1 MRIVCIYKKKAV
13 TLQSVIV
20 SASLLAQLAMLVLL
34 ALLELTIINLLILT
48 QTTMKKVYLFLALAI
63 PMMASAQLLE
73 VSSTQL
79 VTSKADA
86 KVAAFSP
93 QGDYLLLTN
102 TSNQGLQRFD
112 LASKLITP
120 ITTADGAGYNVQ
132 VAQDG
137 KQIVYREV
145 VTDANQ
151 VRHSN
156 IVRLNLV
163 GKQRQMMAKNQR
175 SLEAMAVEMERP
187 SFSVKDRQLMMTVNG
202 ETTVFSPNGQQ
213 YSYHWASLS
222 PNGKKVSYYISAV
235 GCFVCNIDGSNIQF
249 IAHSCYAPV
258 WYNDNIIIASDTKD
272 NGEVILESAI
282 VAYSLDGK
290 KQVLTN
296 SEQIA
301 VFPKTAEGKIAYST
315 SEGEIYI
322 MNIK

>member
-1 MRIVCIYKKKAV
+1 
-13 TLQSVIV
+13 
-20 SASLLAQLAMLVLL
+20 
-34 ALLELTIINLLILT
+34 
-48 QTTMKKVYLFLALAI
+48 MKKVYLFLALAI

-93 QGDYLLLTN
+93 NGDYLLLTN
-102 TSNQGLQRFD
+102 TSHQGLQRFD
-112 LASKLITP
+112 LASKAITP
-120 ITTADGAGYNVQ
+120 ITSADGAGYNVQ
-132 VAQDG
+132 IAQDG

-151 VRHSN
+151 VRHNN
-156 IVRLNLV
+156 IVRMNLA
-163 GKQRQMMAKNQR
+163 GKQRQMVAKNQR

-202 ETTVFSPNGQQ
+202 ETKVFSPNGQQ

-222 PNGKKVSYYISAV
+222 PNGQKVSYYISAV
-235 GCFVCNIDGSNIQF
+235 GCFVCDIDGSNIQF
-249 IAHSCYAPV
+249 IGHNILAPV
-258 WYNDNIIIASDTKD
+258 WYNDNILVGCDTKD
-272 NGEVILESAI
+272 NGEVVLESVI

-296 SEQIA
+296 GEQIA
-301 VFPKTAEGKIAYST
+301 VFPKAANGKIAYST
-315 SEGEIYI
+315 SEGEIYV

>member
-1 MRIVCIYKKKAV
+1 
-13 TLQSVIV
+13 
-20 SASLLAQLAMLVLL
+20 
-34 ALLELTIINLLILT
+34 
-48 QTTMKKVYLFLALAI
+48 MKKVYLFLALAI

-79 VTSKADA
+79 VTSSTDA

-93 QGDYLLLTN
+93 NGDYLLLTN
-102 TSNQGLQRFD
+102 TSHQGLQRFD
-112 LASKLITP
+112 LASKQVNT

-132 VAQDG
+132 ITQDG
-137 KQIVYREV
+137 KQVIYREV
-145 VTDANQ
+145 SLDASKSRVSTI
-151 VRHSN
+151 VRHDLTAN
-156 IVRLNLV
+156 KGQVV
-163 GKQRQMMAKNQR
+163 AKKQQHLA
-175 SLEAMAVEMERP
+175 AMVADAERP
-187 SFSVKDRQLMMTVNG
+187 SFSIKDQQLMITENG
-202 ETTVFSPNGQQ
+202 ATRVFSPNGEQ

-235 GCFVCNIDGSNIQF
+235 GCFVCDIDGSNIQF

-272 NGEVILESAI
+272 NGEVVLESTI

-296 SEQIA
+296 GENIA
-301 VFPKTAEGKIAYST
+301 VFPQATEGKIAYST

-322 MNIK
+322 MNVK